1 MVYQTSYPWYIEPPG
16 HGIYWTPYAWYIEP
30 PTHGSLP
37 PTHDIANS
45 LPMEHTTPCYGVMN
59 PLLLEEMKGSI

>member
-1 MVYQTSYPWYIEPPG
+1 MVYIEHPM
-16 HGIYWTPYAWYIEP
+16 HGYIEP